1 MWNSRIEAVLLCM
14 ICKKANHVTDSRKRS
29 DSLLK
34 TRKNCEIFFDA
45 IIQLIVKHINSF
57 LDAIGEQ

>member
-1 MWNSRIEAVLLCM
+1 M

-29 DSLLK
+29 GSLLK